1 MRSYLL
7 NLLRDTFSK
16 VCMIIIMAVL
26 AVLGITQ
33 SNAVEVLSGL
43 SGYWVVAIRVG
54 LVVFALLIAWALV
67 WHRLYQRRLRTWA
80 DRDRLELSA
89 IACLSV
95 GEKVGCPLN
104 TDPQL
109 SRHRLLKD
117 AVASGELIVEN
128 MAGATTNVGI
138 ITLPT
143 AGLVT
148 AKAAHASIIRRR
160 FSSKSLCA
168 QPLEPPRKRNDFPG
182 SQRSHRQA
190 AIRPASD
197 PNGGSC
203 PVPGKQRN

>member
-7 NLLRDTFSK
+7 SLMRDAFSK
-16 VCMIIIMAVL
+16 VCMIIIMAAL

-33 SNAVEVLSGL
+33 NDAVEVLSGL

-67 WHRLYQRRLRTWA
+67 WHWLYQRRLRTWA

-128 MAGATTNVGI
+128 IAGATANVG
-138 ITLPT
+138 TQ
-143 AGLVT
+143 VT
-148 AKAAHASIIRRR
+148 IEQFSAYAERRGGKGPFVPFSRDWRKARDRRR
-160 FSSKSLCA
+160 
-168 QPLEPPRKRNDFPG
+168 RRN
-182 SQRSHRQA
+182 
-190 AIRPASD
+190 
-197 PNGGSC
+197 
-203 PVPGKQRN
+203 

>member
-128 MAGATTNVGI
+128 MAGATTNLAHGRPCHREGGPCFHHPAP
-138 ITLPT
+138 LFEQ
-143 AGLVT
+143 VT
-148 AKAAHASIIRRR
+148 VHAAFGTST
-160 FSSKSLCA
+160 
-168 QPLEPPRKRNDFPG
+168 
-182 SQRSHRQA
+182 
-190 AIRPASD
+190 
-197 PNGGSC
+197 
-203 PVPGKQRN
+203 